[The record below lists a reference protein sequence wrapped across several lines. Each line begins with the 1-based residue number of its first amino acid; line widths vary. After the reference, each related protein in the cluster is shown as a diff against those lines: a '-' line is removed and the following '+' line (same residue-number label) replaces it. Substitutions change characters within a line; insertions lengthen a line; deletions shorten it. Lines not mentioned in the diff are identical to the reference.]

1 MAKRQPYP
9 SALIFGV
16 PGAGKGTQGE
26 ILSRIP
32 GFFHLSSGVIF
43 RKLDAKSVEGREV
56 RDYSARGEL
65 APDELTM
72 RIFRNWLDA
81 QRDAERFKPKEQLL
95 ILDGIPRNLNQCRML
110 DEICDVKVVV
120 HLTCEDEEAMIAR
133 IRRRAVLENRPDD
146 ASESV
151 TRRRFE
157 VYRQETL
164 PVLGYYP
171 KAIVR
176 EVESTGIYAEV
187 LLECLRNLVPV
198 LKTAFVKPKDVDA
211 WRVADRS
218 PSAQRFEGPPMTE

>member
-1 MAKRQPYP
+1 MAKRQTFPA
-9 SALIFGV
+9 ALIFGV

-43 RKLDAKSVEGREV
+43 RKLDAKSEEGREV
-56 RDYSARGEL
+56 RDFSARGEL
-65 APDELTM
+65 APDDLTM
-72 RIFRNWLDA
+72 RIFRNWLEA
-81 QRDAERFKPKEQLL
+81 QRAAERFRPHEQLL
-95 ILDGIPRNLNQCRML
+95 LLDGIPRNLVQCRML
-110 DEICDVKVVV
+110 DEVCDVKLVV
-120 HLTCEDEEAMIAR
+120 HLTCHDEEAMIAR

-157 VYRQETL
+157 VYRQESQ

-171 KAIVR
+171 PSMVR
-176 EVESTGIYAEV
+176 EVESTGIHAEV

-198 LKTAFVKPKDVDA
+198 LKSTFVRP
-211 WRVADRS
+211 RY
-218 PSAQRFEGPPMTE
+218 EGPPMTE

>member
-1 MAKRQPYP
+1 MKWESTMPKPYIA
-9 SALIFGV
+9 ALVFGV

-43 RKLDAKSVEGREV
+43 RKLDAKSLEGREV

-65 APDELTM
+65 VPDELTM
-72 RIFRNWLDA
+72 RIFRNWLEA
-81 QRDAERFKPKEQLL
+81 QRAADRFRPQEHLL
-95 ILDGIPRNLNQCRML
+95 LLDGIPRNVHQCRML
-110 DEICDVKVVV
+110 AEICDVKLVV
-120 HLTCEDEEAMIAR
+120 HLTCHDEEAMIDR

-164 PVLGYYP
+164 PVLNYYS
-171 KAIVR
+171 KDLVH
-176 EVESTGIYAEV
+176 EVESTGIHAEV
-187 LLECLRNLVPV
+187 LLECLRYMVPV
-198 LKTAFVKPKDVDA
+198 LKTNFVRKGEGPNWDVPK
-211 WRVADRS
+211 
-218 PSAQRFEGPPMTE
+218 QKFEGPPMTE